1 MTEKSFKY
9 WVIAIFTA
17 VNSFLGL
24 LSVPVY
30 IMVGANITDYVTG
43 VMASHYRGE
52 EIKSYIGVRGIAKK
66 IGLWVLVL
74 VGYGLDIMIAFATEN
89 MGVSIPLKCLVSLA
103 VVLWII
109 CNEFISIIENLADIG
124 TQTPTF
130 LIELIKLLKGKTEG
144 ASESVKE

>member
-130 LIELIKLLKGKTEG
+130 LIELIKFLKGKTEG
-144 ASESVKE
+144 ASESFKE